1 MRSRAAEKLYINLLR
16 HDNVPQNVIRQRWN
30 KSIRIWKF
38 DFVMIVE
45 GKLKAKAART
55 MKKKKCGV
63 WFFRFSGYRYL
74 FTSVQRIIDAI
85 KIFGIR
91 LYTLFA
97 VLSWWTLSFQL
108 DLNNCI
114 WWFLLWENVLFLWK
128 FWLGIRYSDRLDVY
142 HIYCT
147 EIKKSSDLEE

>member
-1 MRSRAAEKLYINLLR
+1 
-16 HDNVPQNVIRQRWN
+16 
-30 KSIRIWKF
+30 
-38 DFVMIVE
+38 MIVE

-74 FTSVQRIIDAI
+74 FTLVQRIIDAI

-97 VLSWWTLSFQL
+97 VLS
-108 DLNNCI
+108 
-114 WWFLLWENVLFLWK
+114 
-128 FWLGIRYSDRLDVY
+128 
-142 HIYCT
+142 
-147 EIKKSSDLEE
+147 